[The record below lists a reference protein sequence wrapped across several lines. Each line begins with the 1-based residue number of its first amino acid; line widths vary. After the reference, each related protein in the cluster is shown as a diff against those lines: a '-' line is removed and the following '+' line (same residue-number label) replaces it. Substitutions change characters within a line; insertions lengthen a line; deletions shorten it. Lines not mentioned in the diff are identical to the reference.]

1 MKMLKLQLILLKV
14 YKLKFIHNFLG
25 DINLFKT
32 IKFKK
37 IVTLTLKTL
46 IILFFLRTIRLNA
59 IIPFKLF

>member
-14 YKLKFIHNFLG
+14 YILKFIHNFLG